1 LFRGICAARTVNEI
15 SRTSR
20 GKTIVSGCYRRGVPP
35 AGKSG

>member
-20 GKTIVSGCYRRGVPP
+20 GNL
-35 AGKSG
+35 KSWAQASRL